1 MLFCIDIGNTNIVL
15 GVTRDNK
22 ILHHWRIR
30 TEKEITADELGILVG
45 NFFQWEGLGFK
56 DIKNTIVSCVVPPSA
71 EYGGGFFTPV
81 FRRGTGHCGA
91 GP

>member
-15 GVTRDNK
+15 GVTRENQ

-45 NFFQWEGLGFK
+45 NFFQWEGLGLGTSK
-56 DIKNTIVSCVVPPSA
+56 APS
-71 EYGGGFFTPV
+71 YLVWFPL
-81 FRRGTGHCGA
+81 C
-91 GP
+91 